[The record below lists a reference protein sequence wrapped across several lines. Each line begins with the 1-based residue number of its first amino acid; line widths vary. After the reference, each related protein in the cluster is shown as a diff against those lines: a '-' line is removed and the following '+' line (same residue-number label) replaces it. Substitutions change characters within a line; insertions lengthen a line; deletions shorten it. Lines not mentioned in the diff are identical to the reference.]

1 VELKK
6 HSSMLVVLAAAAFF
20 MASLFYPSTS
30 MSADTIKI
38 GVVGPRTGSAA
49 ATGTAF
55 EEGIALALDYING
68 KGGLLGKKI
77 EVVFE
82 DTGGVPEK
90 GVAAFE
96 KLVNRDKVP
105 LVVGTSHS
113 SVGIAISEQ
122 ANRYKAPFIVA
133 ESWADEITAKNYRY
147 IFRAGPCNSGVVS
160 EIIKWVKAEGFKKAT
175 VVAENT
181 DWGLGIKKLTVEAL
195 EKANIEFQTIDTER
209 NSKDHYTELSKIKKY
224 DPEVILA
231 FVYGFGVHYLIA
243 QANEIGLTPKA
254 VIFEGAGPPSLW
266 PQFWENV
273 GDAGNFEC
281 FISSMHKS
289 AQPNQVAK
297 DYWDNYVKKF
307 GKDPSD
313 YKSRSIYRVLLIA
326 FDAIEKANSL
336 DGDKLVDALEKSNV
350 VVPSGQ
356 VKFST
361 EKGSV
366 WYHQFQP
373 PMLIIQWQD
382 RQQVVI
388 FPENVATGKL
398 IRK

>member
-1 VELKK
+1 MKLTQCGWIF
-6 HSSMLVVLAAAAFF
+6 LVAVTFF
-20 MASLFYPSTS
+20 SAVIFYPTISI
-30 MSADTIKI
+30 SADTIKI
-38 GVVGPRTGSAA
+38 GVAGPRTGSAA
-49 ATGTAF
+49 ATGKAF
-55 EEGIALALDYING
+55 EEGIALALDYINTE
-68 KGGLLGKKI
+68 GGLLGKKV

-90 GVAAFE
+90 GVAVLE
-96 KLVNRDKVP
+96 KLVNRDKVAI
-105 LVVGTSHS
+105 VVGTSHS

-122 ANRYKAPFIVA
+122 ANRYKIPFIVA
-133 ESWADEITAKNYRY
+133 ESWADVITSKNYKY

-160 EIIKWVKAEGFKKAT
+160 EILKWLKSEGFKKAT

-181 DWGLGIKKLTVEAL
+181 DWGFGIKKLTL
-195 EKANIEFQTIDTER
+195 NGLKTANIEFRTVDTESK
-209 NSKDHYTELSKIKKY
+209 SKDHYTELAKIKKY
-224 DPEVILA
+224 DPEIILA
-231 FVYGFGVHYLIA
+231 FVYSFGVHYFIA
-243 QANEIGLTPKA
+243 QAREIGLTPKA
-254 VIFEGAGPPSLW
+254 IIFEGAGPPSLW

-273 GDAGNFEC
+273 GDAGNLEC

-297 DYWDNYVKKF
+297 DYWNNYVKKF
-307 GKDPSD
+307 GKDPTD

-326 FDAIEKANSL
+326 FDAIKRANSL
-336 DGDKLVDALEKSNV
+336 DGDKLVDVLEKSNV
-350 VVPSGQ
+350 IVPSGQ
-356 VKFST
+356 VKFGT

-382 RQQVVI
+382 RKQVVI
-388 FPENVATGKL
+388 FPKNVATGKL